1 MKCSR
6 REERQAVPTIT
17 EHADC
22 SPGHNSPRRIM
33 RSIFLYGSLIV
44 SAALAAGCDESLS
57 KLAGPSPN
65 LQPTFSAIQ
74 ATIFEQSD
82 SSGRAACT
90 NCHTNAGGR
99 PPSGGLNLAHDVA
112 YDQLVNVVSRE
123 KSGVLYVAPGNSD
136 GSYLIQ
142 KLVGAPGIVGRQMPF
157 SGPPFLTD
165 GQLLIIRRW
174 IDSGAPRN

>member
-1 MKCSR
+1 
-6 REERQAVPTIT
+6 
-17 EHADC
+17 
-22 SPGHNSPRRIM
+22 M
-33 RSIFLYGSLIV
+33 RSRFLYGVLTASVLFTV
-44 SAALAAGCDESLS
+44 GCDESLS

-65 LQPTFSAIQ
+65 LQPTFSSIQ

-82 SSGRAACT
+82 AAGRVACT

-99 PPSGGLNLAHDVA
+99 APSGGLNLTHDAA

-123 KSGVLYVAPGNSD
+123 KAGVLYVAPGSSD

-142 KLVGAPGIVGRQMPF
+142 KLTGAVGIVGRQMPF

-165 GQLLIIRRW
+165 GQIHIIRRW